1 MSHDSFSNQT
11 LAVAAFPTHCPSACS
26 RGWVG
31 EGLPQRACKKELKYV
46 TGLGPNTGDFITL
59 NVLESLLPL
68 APEVSRLQHSWT
80 AICSQAGCSL
90 ASGGDVSHGGGRQ
103 EGCPGGGH
111 RAMATGPPWGLWWG
125 LGARIS
131 VGRVNPESPGPARP
145 GLGRNEPGAGC
156 WAGL

>member
-1 MSHDSFSNQT
+1 MSHDSFSSQT

-26 RGWVG
+26 RGRVE
-31 EGLPQRACKKELKYV
+31 EGLPQRARKKEPKYV

-90 ASGGDVSHGGGRQ
+90 ASGGDVSRGGGRQ

-111 RAMATGPPWGLWWG
+111 RAMATGPPGVCGGGWGAEFQWG
-125 LGARIS
+125 
-131 VGRVNPESPGPARP
+131 E
-145 GLGRNEPGAGC
+145 
-156 WAGL
+156 